1 MLVENRERRTD
12 WIEHNAG
19 RSDVKVD
26 QKEWSDLWRV
36 KVPSKVRV
44 FLWRLAKQSIPTGD
58 VRHHRNMA
66 THNNCSICGCADSWR
81 HSLLD
86 CNMARCVWALQSD
99 ALLEFVARAQQEDAR
114 GWLQEAMEVLQH
126 DDLVRLTVVLWA
138 IWHARRQVIHENIF
152 QSPLSTHNFV
162 ERFLFDLVKAMP
174 KSVNRE
180 GGGTRVPRWIPPPNG
195 MMKVNVD
202 AALLKNMNVAAMAA
216 VTRDEKGKF

>member
-1 MLVENRERRTD
+1 
-12 WIEHNAG
+12 
-19 RSDVKVD
+19 
-26 QKEWSDLWRV
+26 
-36 KVPSKVRV
+36 
-44 FLWRLAKQSIPTGD
+44 
-58 VRHHRNMA
+58 
-66 THNNCSICGCADSWR
+66 
-81 HSLLD
+81 
-86 CNMARCVWALQSD
+86 MARCVWALQSD

-162 ERFLFDLVKAMP
+162 ERFLSDLAKATS

-180 GGGTRVPRWIPPPNG
+180 RGGTRVPRWIPPPNG

-202 AALLKNMNVAAMAA
+202 AALSKNMTVAAMAA
-216 VTRDEKGKF
+216 VARDEKGEF